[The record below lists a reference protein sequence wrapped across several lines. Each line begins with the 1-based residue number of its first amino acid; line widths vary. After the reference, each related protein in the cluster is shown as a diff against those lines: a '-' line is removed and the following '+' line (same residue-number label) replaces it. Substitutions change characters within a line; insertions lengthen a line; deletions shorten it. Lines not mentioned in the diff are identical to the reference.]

1 MNDLYLNRRSIL
13 TLDELKGI
21 FRQTIDPT
29 SKLAEEIYE
38 AVYEEDILHW
48 LQDRY
53 PAEKA
58 LIAELKQLSRQSPIG
73 ASELLGKIT
82 RLITKERVVVA
93 KPAFKE
99 HAKIRKVEASSDN
112 KNYKVY
118 IEVTTPINELYV
130 VELRAANAHTTIA
143 KRRIS
148 LDVAY
153 NVREI
158 VVEFDNPKSEEG
170 ALVFV
175 DGAEMARYNK
185 DTTTSLLPT
194 PIRNIAAIPYYNSST
209 TIVRGTYKVGDYYD
223 DGTKQGV
230 VFEVSEDG
238 RHGKIVSLVQS
249 KQQWCSEAEYAKRIE
264 TGATDQADG
273 MTNQR
278 IIKQIDYWRYKYPAF
293 AWCADLGEGWYLPAI
308 EESKKILLDDS
319 VHDKVNRTL
328 QELKAPMLFARGD
341 KGWYWSSTES
351 IGPLAR
357 GVFMYDGDTSI
368 YCKNDYFYLRAVAV
382 F

>member
-21 FRQTIDPT
+21 FGQTIDPT

-58 LIAELKQLSRQSPIG
+58 LIAELKQLSRQSPFG

-99 HAKIRKVEASSDN
+99 HAKITKVEASSDT

-185 DTTTSLLPT
+185 DTTTL
-194 PIRNIAAIPYYNSST
+194 
-209 TIVRGTYKVGDYYD
+209 RGTYKVGDYYD
-223 DGTKQGV
+223 DGTKRGV
-230 VFEVSEDG
+230 VFEVDASG
-238 RHGKIVSLVQS
+238 RHGKIVSLGQS
-249 KQQWCSEAEYAKRIE
+249 EQQWCSEAEYAKRIK
-264 TGATDQADG
+264 TGATDQANG
-273 MTNQR
+273 MTNQCK
-278 IIKQIDYWRYKYPAF
+278 IEQIDDWRNKYPAF
-293 AWCADLGEGWYLPAI
+293 AWCADLGEGWYLPARI
-308 EESKKILLDDS
+308 ELSEILLDDI
-319 VHDKVNRTL
+319 VHDKVNRRL
-328 QELKAPMLFARGD
+328 QELKAPKLFAQD
-341 KGWYWSSTES
+341 EWEWYWSSTEYNELCAWYVS
-351 IGPLAR
+351 MGI
-357 GVFMYDGDTSI
+357 GDTYLDNKSRG
-368 YCKNDYFYLRAVAV
+368 YFYVRAVAV

>member
-21 FRQTIDPT
+21 FGQTIDPT

-153 NVREI
+153 NVKEV
-158 VVEFDNPKSEEG
+158 VVEFTAIRQPINKSVFIDGVATPISPKSDE
-170 ALVFV
+170 AQVP
-175 DGAEMARYNK
+175 
-185 DTTTSLLPT
+185 TTVISK
-194 PIRNIAAIPYYNSST
+194 
-209 TIVRGTYKVGDYYD
+209 YKVGDYYEL
-223 DGTKQGV
+223 GTKKGV
-230 VFEVSEDG
+230 VFWVNKDG
-238 RHGKIVSLVQS
+238 TSGKIVSLHS
-249 KQQWCSEAEYAKRIE
+249 TKSAWCSESAHKVYTSHTENGSINQEAIE
-264 TGATDQADG
+264 QKYG
-273 MTNQR
+273 
-278 IIKQIDYWRYKYPAF
+278 WEHKYPAF
-293 AWCADLGEGWYLPAI
+293 AWCKAQGKGWYLPAI
-308 EESKKILLDDS
+308 EELQKIYRVKD
-319 VHDKVNRTL
+319 VVNKQL
-328 QELKAPMLFARGD
+328 ECQGGAELNA
-341 KGWYWSSTES
+341 WYWSSTEV
-351 IGPLAR
+351 GEFRAWYVR
-357 GVFMYDGDTSI
+357 VGYGGTYDGSKFIDC
-368 YCKNDYFYLRAVAV
+368 YVRAVSA